1 MDQAYLKR
9 LAQLEARMSRME
21 ATMQALVRRLD
32 INPAEIMPP
41 EPPETKGIHDN
52 IRAALMMGNKIEAIK
67 LYREYYGVGLKEAHD
82 AINAM

>member
-21 ATMQALVRRLD
+21 AMMQALLLRLD
-32 INPAEIMPP
+32 INPAEITPQ
-41 EPPETKGIHDN
+41 EPSETNVVPDS
-52 IRAALMMGNKIEAIK
+52 IRAAFMAGNKIMAIK
-67 LYREYYGVGLKEAHD
+67 LYREYYGVSLKEALD